1 MALLNFDNISLDYG
15 DQVILDHAGFTLD
28 EGERVCLIG
37 RNGAGKSTIFN
48 IISGDVQQDAGKIH
62 TKTNLRISR
71 LQQTLPQELDQT
83 VYDYVR
89 GGLAKLIGWI
99 DQYNARLAAGQ
110 DKGAMRELEALQ
122 QLIELGGGWKIDN
135 QIEQIMTELQLP
147 AEKKLGEL
155 SGGWQRRV
163 ALGRALISQPEV
175 LLLDEPTNHLDLGA
189 IQWLEDKAF
198 GFQGS
203 ILFITHDR
211 AFIQRL
217 ATRILEL
224 DRGQLRSWP
233 GSYRKYLSE
242 KEKLLEDEARQNA
255 LFDKRLEQE
264 ETWIRQGVKARRTRN
279 EGRVRALEKMRE
291 QYAQRV
297 KPQDKAHIQIEE
309 GETSGR
315 KIIELRNVTHGYGD
329 VTLINKLSLKIQRGD
344 RIGLVG
350 NNGVGKST
358 LLRILL
364 GQIEPLSGTVKRGT
378 NLEIAYF
385 DQLRK
390 QLDPERTVIEIIGDG
405 SEFIHIDGKE
415 RHIIGY
421 LKGFLF
427 SPKRAMTKVKVLS
440 GGECNRII
448 LAKLF
453 TQASNLLVLDEP
465 TNDLD
470 VETLEVLE
478 ERLCEYNGTLLVVSH
493 DREFL
498 DNVVTSTLVFEA
510 GGHIQRYAGG
520 YSDWLKQGRQ
530 LQEDQAEHARSG
542 RKEADT
548 GTSTVP
554 ASARNRKQVKLSYK
568 LQLELDGLP
577 DRIDVL
583 ETEIAQLQQQ
593 THSDQFYNQ
602 PYDMVSAVLAQ
613 VAQKEAELDQLML
626 RWNELEG
633 MKTGL
638 QAQ

>member
-1 MALLNFDNISLDYG
+1 MALLHFDDVSLEYG
-15 DQVILDHAGFTLD
+15 EQIILNKASFTLD

-37 RNGAGKSTIFN
+37 RNGTGKSTVFN
-48 IISGDVQQDAGKIH
+48 IISGEVQADEGRVH
-62 TKTNLRISR
+62 TRANLRISQ
-71 LQQTLPQELDQT
+71 LQQTLPQQLDQT
-83 VYDYVR
+83 VHDYVR

-99 DQYNARLAAGQ
+99 DQYNSKLTENP
-110 DKGAMRELEALQ
+110 DKATLRELESLQ
-122 QLIELGGGWKIDN
+122 QLIEQSGGWKIDN

-147 AEKKLGEL
+147 PNKKLGEL

-189 IQWLEDKAF
+189 IQWLEDRAF
-198 GFQGS
+198 AFQGS

-211 AFIQRL
+211 AFMQRL

-224 DRGQLRSWP
+224 DRGQMRSWP

-279 EGRVRALEKMRE
+279 EGRVRALEKMRA
-291 QYAQRV
+291 QYAERI
-297 KPQDKAHIQIEE
+297 KPLDKARIEIEE
-309 GETSGR
+309 GELSGR
-315 KIIELRNVTHGYGD
+315 KIIEIRNIIHGFGET
-329 VTLINKLSLKIQRGD
+329 TLIDKLSLKIQRGD

-364 GQIEPLSGTVKRGT
+364 GQIQPLSGTVKQGT
-378 NLEIAYF
+378 NLQIAYF

-390 QLDPERTVIEIIGDG
+390 KLDPERTVLETIGEG
-405 SEFIHIDGKE
+405 SEYVRIDGKE

-427 SPKRAMTKVKVLS
+427 SPKRVMTKIKVLS
-440 GGECNRII
+440 GGECNRVI

-453 TQASNLLVLDEP
+453 TQPSNLLILDEP

-478 ERLCEYNGTLLVVSH
+478 ERLCEYTGTLIVVSH

-510 GGHIQRYAGG
+510 GGVIQRHAGG
-520 YSDWLKQGRQ
+520 FSDWLLQGKKLQDDYALYAGPGKQAAAV
-530 LQEDQAEHARSG
+530 AEAQ
-542 RKEADT
+542 
-548 GTSTVP
+548 P
-554 ASARNRKQVKLSYK
+554 ASKTRKTAKLSYK

-577 DRIDVL
+577 EKI
-583 ETEIAQLQQQ
+583 ESTEKEIALLQQQ
-593 THSDQFYNQ
+593 TQAETFYNQ
-602 PYDMVSAVLAQ
+602 PYDTVRTMLEQ
-613 VAQKEAELDQLML
+613 VAQKEAELEQLMW
-626 RWNELEG
+626 RWNELEN
-633 MKTGL
+633 MKSEMQPG
-638 QAQ
+638 